1 MRLFVYV
8 HGRGGSAEDAARYG
22 ALFPESHVIGFDYM
36 ADKPWEAEME
46 FPVFFRGCRS
56 GYDSVSVIAESIG
69 AFLAMSSLD
78 ASLVDRAY
86 LISPVVSMEKLII
99 GMMRH
104 DGISE
109 KELSERHEILAESG
123 EMLLWEYLCYVR
135 DNPIQWNVPSS
146 ILYGENDGLT
156 SYEDI
161 SAFAAE
167 AGAELTVMRGGEHW
181 FHTESELDFL
191 DRWLIRSA
199 M

>member
-1 MRLFVYV
+1 MKLFVYV
-8 HGRGGSAEDAARYG
+8 HGRGGSAEDAGRYG
-22 ALFPESHVIGFDYM
+22 ALFPESHVIGFDYRS
-36 ADKPWEAEME
+36 DKPWEAGME

-86 LISPVVSMEKLII
+86 LISPVVSMEKLIL

-123 EMLLWEYLCYVR
+123 EMLSWEYLCYVR

-146 ILYGENDGLT
+146 ILYGENDDLT
-156 SYEDI
+156 SYDDI
-161 SAFAAE
+161 LAFAAE
-167 AGAELTVMRGGEHW
+167 AGAELTVMKGGEHW